1 MSNIANNDIKGEWSF
16 LQGQYE
22 SYEKFS
28 LLIKLSGVGLIS
40 IAYFLDSIDVL
51 IVFVLLVLWMQD
63 AIWKTFQSRIETRLL
78 QIEKFILKAEDG
90 KAYQFNSEYL
100 KKRLRNIELIFEYLQ
115 QAVRPTVAFPHCVL
129 IVVSGILII
138 L

>member
-63 AIWKTFQSRIETRLL
+63 SIWKTFQSRIETRLL

-100 KKRLRNIELIFEYLQ
+100 KKRLRNIELISEYLQ

-129 IVVSGILII
+129 IVMSGILII